1 MTENQQKLL
10 DFIRDRIEATGGSPT
25 YEEMRE
31 HLGIASKSNVARLIE
46 GLVAQHKL
54 YRTAARH
61 RGLALTPHNLSNVPT
76 GVLTAEL
83 ARRERRAG
91 Q

>member
-10 DFIRDRIEATGGSPT
+10 DFIRERIEATGGSPT
-25 YEEMRE
+25 YEEMRQ
-31 HLGIASKSNVARLIE
+31 HLGCASKSLVARTVVSLIE
-46 GLVAQHKL
+46 QRKL

-76 GVLTAEL
+76 AALTREL

-91 Q
+91 K